1 MSRNLSFDYVIKN
14 VREREGIDLST
25 LLLRI
30 ENSHI
35 VPQSP
40 DEMSEE
46 YKVLTAR
53 QREISMEH
61 SASGA
66 P

>member
-46 YKVLTAR
+46 YKVLTA
-53 QREISMEH
+53 
-61 SASGA
+61 
-66 P
+66 

>member
-14 VREREGIDLST
+14 VRDREGIDLST

-30 ENSHI
+30 EHSHN

-40 DEMSEE
+40 DERSKEF
-46 YKVLTAR
+46 K
-53 QREISMEH
+53 
-61 SASGA
+61 
-66 P
+66 